1 MAKPFEVRAEIES
14 EASPEEVWDAIAT
27 GRGMDAWF
35 MGTNEIDPRLGGAA
49 KTTFAGGFAVESK
62 IADWDPSHRFVTES
76 EGEDGRLM
84 AFEFVIE
91 GRGAGKTLIRL
102 VHSGF
107 LPDTDW
113 EREFEGLRVGD
124 PAYLQKLGQYLKYFR
139 GRTATPIAAYG
150 PKVERE
156 RAWSV
161 FRRALG
167 LKGDAVEG
175 APVSADLEGLPAI
188 DGVVDYVSPD
198 FLGVR
203 TPDALYRFI
212 HGFDG
217 TIVLGHHI
225 FAPVD
230 QKATERA
237 WQSWVE
243 AVFA

>member
-1 MAKPFEVRAEIES
+1 M
-14 EASPEEVWDAIAT
+14 T
-27 GRGMDAWF
+27 GLLD
-35 MGTNEIDPRLGGAA
+35 
-49 KTTFAGGFAVESK
+49 
-62 IADWDPSHRFVTES
+62 
-76 EGEDGRLM
+76 
-84 AFEFVIE
+84 
-91 GRGAGKTLIRL
+91 
-102 VHSGF
+102 
-107 LPDTDW
+107 LPA
-113 EREFEGLRVGD
+113 LRTSLD
-124 PAYLQKLGQYLKYFR
+124 
-139 GRTATPIAAYG
+139 G

-243 AVFA
+243 AAFA